1 MLKVLHMG
9 TNMGPD
15 DWARTDGIY
24 RYRGREPG
32 LVMTD
37 CVRDG
42 RTTRFLF
49 RIEEGFGTDGLS
61 VPLPFRR
68 IVPRWTDDMSYNIAG
83 IVHDGLYGTKGYG
96 MFTRSEA
103 DDFLRGLM
111 RESGMERLRAST
123 ACGCVRAFAK
133 RHWGLDREGF
143 GRFFSVLEV

>member
-1 MLKVLHMG
+1 MVKVLDMG
-9 TNMGPD
+9 TNMALCE
-15 DWARTDGIY
+15 WAKTNGRY
-24 RYRGREPG
+24 RYRGGTPG
-32 LVMTD
+32 LVMVD
-37 CVRDG
+37 CLRDG
-42 RTTRFLF
+42 KATRFLF

-61 VPLPFRR
+61 VPLPFRK
-68 IVPRWTDDMSYNIAG
+68 IVPKWTDDMAYNVAG

-96 MFTRSEA
+96 IFSRSEA

-123 ACGCVRAFAK
+123 ACACVKAFAR